1 MSYKVQIL
9 LSSYNGEAYIKE
21 QIESILNQKDVALS
35 LLIRDDGST
44 DKTVSLI
51 NEFLSENVNLVCGQN
66 IGAAKSF
73 FELILLAEDY
83 DYFAFS
89 DQDDIWL
96 ADKLTVA
103 VSKLSLYENRPAIYS
118 SNTRLVDR
126 GLNMIA
132 DEDRHP
138 AISLKSAIMRNYATG
153 CTVVF
158 NRKLMQL
165 LKRGI
170 PKVKIY
176 HDWWANLA
184 ALSVGGVSIF
194 DDTPHILYRQ
204 HAGNVVGATSSHI
217 GKIYNRIKRLKKGKY
232 HRDKIASELLRIYG
246 DKMAE
251 ADINFL
257 NVLADYRNN
266 KMALYMTKDL
276 TSNDKE
282 IDFFFKVSIF
292 FQLL

>member
-1 MSYKVQIL
+1 MSYNVQVL

-21 QIESILNQKDVALS
+21 QIESILNQKDIELS

-44 DKTVSLI
+44 DKTVNLI

-96 ADKLTVA
+96 EDKLSIA

-118 SNTRLVDR
+118 SNTRLVDSE
-126 GLNMIA
+126 LDMIA

-153 CTVVF
+153 CTVVL

-165 LKRGI
+165 LKLDI
-170 PKVKIY
+170 PNIKIY
-176 HDWWANLA
+176 HDWWANLVS
-184 ALSVGGVSIF
+184 LSVGGVSIF

-204 HAGNVVGATSSHI
+204 HASNVVGATSSHI
-217 GKIYNRIKRLKKGKY
+217 GKIFSRIKRLKRARY
-232 HRDKIASELLRIYG
+232 YRDKIASELLRIYG
-246 DKMAE
+246 NKMAE
-251 ADINFL
+251 PDLSFL

-266 KMALYMTKDL
+266 KMALYLTRDL

-292 FQLL
+292 LNLL

>member
-1 MSYKVQIL
+1 MSYKVQVL

-21 QIESILNQKDVALS
+21 QIESILNQKDVELS

-89 DQDDIWL
+89 DQDDVWL

-126 GLNMIA
+126 ELNMIA

-184 ALSVGGVSIF
+184 VLSVGGVSIF

-204 HAGNVVGATSSHI
+204 HAGNAVGATSSHI

-251 ADINFL
+251 VDISFL